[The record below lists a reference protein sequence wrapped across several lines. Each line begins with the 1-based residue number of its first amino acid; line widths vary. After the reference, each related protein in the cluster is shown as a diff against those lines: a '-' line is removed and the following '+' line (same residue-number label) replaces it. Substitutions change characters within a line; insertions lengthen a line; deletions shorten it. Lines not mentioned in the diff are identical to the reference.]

1 MRTVTT
7 NPTNMMNTPPR
18 PLADM
23 TEQEFTPTRESVSFE
38 VGDKVVISPESRN
51 LNAERRKLQETRK
64 VMQVVKLLTNDYV
77 LAKVTPKKNI
87 RLQTS

>member
-1 MRTVTT
+1 
-7 NPTNMMNTPPR
+7 
-18 PLADM
+18 M

-38 VGDKVVISPESRN
+38 AGDKIVISPEATH
-51 LNAERRKLQETRK
+51 LDKERKKLRETRK